1 MAARKYRPHPSHWFV
16 AKAGAQRDSWDSGM
30 EVPPGMLWIVI
41 PPHNHCLSPEVEWFP
56 SGEMAFQ
63 YLIDMK
69 GAK

>member
-1 MAARKYRPHPSHWFV
+1 
-16 AKAGAQRDSWDSGM
+16 M